1 MTLPTSQPP
10 IPHAPIVQP
19 LNYERLAA
27 DFANDLL
34 HNLRNH
40 GAAEDCLETWV
51 PDEDPV
57 KSILNMVEAAQSA
70 DIQEIAIEV
79 SRTTLPDARVPE
91 LRGLLAGLGNVE
103 FRDTGTAWIV
113 TVGQM
118 RDWSAFVKAAPALR
132 AGLQRLF
139 AQLDHEGPLHEASED
154 MQATEDGISL
164 KLLPSRDER
173 PLVAKARHEGGR
185 SPVERAVLDAV
196 CRRIEG
202 LPLVEAADHGAI
214 RALHD
219 ILDPASP
226 GPIKGILRPE
236 IADPAFGVAV
246 RLVRT
251 IVRGHLKWIGVD
263 RQSNF
268 FEMPVS
274 ESWAALSSVER
285 VAALNI
291 VCDSLMAASGYA
303 AGQLHV
309 LDIEPDLLER
319 PVRVTVTFG
328 ETVPPAAKPDLIRE
342 AERRMKRQ
350 LDPAL
355 YVLHE
360 TLKDNN
366 GIRRL

>member
-1 MTLPTSQPP
+1 MTLPISQPP
-10 IPHAPIVQP
+10 IGQP
-19 LNYERLAA
+19 LNYERLTA

-51 PDEDPV
+51 PDEDPI

-70 DIQEIAIEV
+70 DSQEIAIEV
-79 SRTTLPDARVPE
+79 SKTTLPDTRTPE

-103 FRDTGTAWIV
+103 LRDTGTAWIV

-154 MQATEDGISL
+154 MRVTEDGVSL
-164 KLLPSRDER
+164 NLLLSGEER
-173 PLVAKARHEGGR
+173 PLVVKARHEGGR
-185 SPVERAVLDAV
+185 SPVERAVLEAI
-196 CRRIEG
+196 CRRIES

-219 ILDPASP
+219 VLDPENP
-226 GPIKGILRPE
+226 RPVKGILRPE
-236 IADPAFGVAV
+236 VADPAFGLAA
-246 RLVRT
+246 RLIRKFEKEERKGT
-251 IVRGHLKWIGVD
+251 GIERPA
-263 RQSNF
+263 NF

-274 ESWAALSSVER
+274 ESWAALSGAER
-285 VAALNI
+285 IAALNT
-291 VCDSLMAASGYA
+291 VCDSLLTIHGFTS
-303 AGQLHV
+303 GQLHV
-309 LDIEPDLLER
+309 LHVELDLLER
-319 PVRVTVTFG
+319 PVRVTVTFDDA
-328 ETVPPAAKPDLIRE
+328 VPPAAKPDLIRE